1 MKNIGLNFFKIFEKI
16 IVKIFN
22 PILFIII
29 LRTKANEFDL
39 KNILSCCKYIQ
50 QESALFDCSIDVNNK
65 IQSNQ
70 YVFVMYATQNI
81 INYTSYSLAVN
92 TAYMEKNNYKIV
104 FTSPELGF
112 EYDSY
117 DQRWNKVRILY
128 ELLKSNISEYLIWLD
143 SDLIV
148 LDFDM
153 RIEDIVTNN
162 PTAYLII
169 SRDADPDD
177 IYSVANTGFIILK
190 SSKKTLDF
198 LKDWWSN
205 EERYIYIYIYIYNT
219 DISIYY
225 IKNLKFNFYLTNI
238 VE

>member
-1 MKNIGLNFFKIFEKI
+1 M
-16 IVKIFN
+16 
-22 PILFIII
+22 
-29 LRTKANEFDL
+29 D
-39 KNILSCCKYIQ
+39 IQ
-50 QESALFDCSIDVNNK
+50 
-65 IQSNQ
+65 
-70 YVFVMYATQNI
+70 
-81 INYTSYSLAVN
+81 
-92 TAYMEKNNYKIV
+92 EKNNYKIV

-148 LDFDM
+148 LDLDM
-153 RIEDIVTNN
+153 RIEDIVKNN

-190 SSKKTLDF
+190 SSEKTLDF
-198 LKDWWSN
+198 LNDWWSN
-205 EERYIYIYIYIYNT
+205 EERYIYIYIYIYV
-219 DISIYY
+219 ILIFSFI
-225 IKNLKFNFYLTNI
+225 I
-238 VE
+238 